1 MLEGIKKM
9 MMQKDSGSLCGQQ
22 RSWTNSVEVWEKT
35 ERSQILAVV
44 DNREGKGRRKGR
56 SPERDY
62 WIPPLPV
69 FWFFSARLINIVQVI
84 NSDLQTGKWQLLL
97 VFVTS
102 VGFRIG
108 ISGK

>member
-1 MLEGIKKM
+1 MLI
-9 MMQKDSGSLCGQQ
+9 
-22 RSWTNSVEVWEKT
+22 
-35 ERSQILAVV
+35 I
-44 DNREGKGRRKGR
+44 GKGRRKGR

-69 FWFFSARLINIVQVI
+69 FWVFSAGLINIVQVI

-97 VFVTS
+97 VFVTL

-108 ISGK
+108 ISGKERGAQIHQLNILK